1 MYDPLFLVRR
11 RWLYGLSFECSPSLM
26 NFSFIRDVYFLSEM
40 EENDYL
46 GICFSYKDSNKRKK
60 E

>member
-1 MYDPLFLVRR
+1 MYVPLFFVRR

-26 NFSFIRDVYFLSEM
+26 NFSFIRAIYFLSEM

-46 GICFSYKDSNKRKK
+46 AVCSSYKDSNKEK
-60 E
+60 EE